1 MDNGIFIV
9 VTIFIVNILYV
20 TIYTVRL
27 LLTMKGYRYLAALSS
42 VFEMIIYVVALSLVL
57 DNLNNIAN
65 VLAYAVGFGVGII
78 VGMKIE
84 ERIALGYI
92 TVNVI
97 TKEYNLDLP
106 NQIRDLGYGVTSW
119 LASGRDGER
128 MMLEILT
135 QRKNE
140 RKLYKH
146 IIEIDNGAF
155 IVSSEPKQIHGGFGL
170 NKFGNEEKLTYD
182 GSFSFFIYLVKMDT

>member
-1 MDNGIFIV
+1 
-9 VTIFIVNILYV
+9 
-20 TIYTVRL
+20 
-27 LLTMKGYRYLAALSS
+27 
-42 VFEMIIYVVALSLVL
+42 
-57 DNLNNIAN
+57 
-65 VLAYAVGFGVGII
+65 
-78 VGMKIE
+78 
-84 ERIALGYI
+84 
-92 TVNVI
+92 
-97 TKEYNLDLP
+97 YNLDLP

-155 IVSSEPKQIHGGFGL
+155 IVSSEPKQIHGGFW
-170 NKFGNEEKLTYD
+170 
-182 GSFSFFIYLVKMDT
+182 VKQVRK

>member
-1 MDNGIFIV
+1 
-9 VTIFIVNILYV
+9 
-20 TIYTVRL
+20 IYTVRL

-92 TVNVI
+92 TV
-97 TKEYNLDLP
+97 
-106 NQIRDLGYGVTSW
+106 
-119 LASGRDGER
+119 
-128 MMLEILT
+128 
-135 QRKNE
+135 
-140 RKLYKH
+140 
-146 IIEIDNGAF
+146 
-155 IVSSEPKQIHGGFGL
+155 
-170 NKFGNEEKLTYD
+170 
-182 GSFSFFIYLVKMDT
+182 

>member
-9 VTIFIVNILYV
+9 ATIFIVNILYV

-65 VLAYAVGFGVGII
+65 VLAYAIGFGVGII

-155 IVSSEPKQIHGGFGL
+155 IVSSVPKQIHGGFW
-170 NKFGNEEKLTYD
+170 
-182 GSFSFFIYLVKMDT
+182 VKQVRK

>member
-9 VTIFIVNILYV
+9 ATIFIVNILYV

-65 VLAYAVGFGVGII
+65 VLAYAIGFGVGII

-155 IVSSEPKQIHGGFGL
+155 IV
-170 NKFGNEEKLTYD
+170 
-182 GSFSFFIYLVKMDT
+182 

>member
-9 VTIFIVNILYV
+9 ATIFIVNILYV

-65 VLAYAVGFGVGII
+65 VLAYAIGFGVGII

-106 NQIRDLGYGVTSW
+106 NQIRGLGYGVTSW

-155 IVSSEPKQIHGGFGL
+155 IVSSEPKQIHGGFW
-170 NKFGNEEKLTYD
+170 
-182 GSFSFFIYLVKMDT
+182 VKQVRK